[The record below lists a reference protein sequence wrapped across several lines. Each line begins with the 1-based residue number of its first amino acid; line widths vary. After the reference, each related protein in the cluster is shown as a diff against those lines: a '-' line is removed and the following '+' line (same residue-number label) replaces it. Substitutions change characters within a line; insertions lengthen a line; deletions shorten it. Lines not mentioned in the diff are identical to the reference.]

1 MASQVSEEF
10 HTLYVNN
17 LNEKVPKQ
25 ELRAALHAVF
35 SPFGKV
41 LDIVTANTYRLRGQ
55 AWIVYDTSM
64 DANNAMQS
72 LQSFPFYDKPMKIV
86 VANTTSDAIRRR
98 RGEHIERDGAVRLS
112 RKVENQERERLRR
125 KNATAENATR
135 HEPKAMD
142 GMKRPPSTRIA
153 VQGLPGKSN
162 GRRSI
167 FIQLNR
173 EDTYFTFSLS

>member
-1 MASQVSEEF
+1 M
-10 HTLYVNN
+10 
-17 LNEKVPKQ
+17 
-25 ELRAALHAVF
+25 
-35 SPFGKV
+35 
-41 LDIVTANTYRLRGQ
+41 
-55 AWIVYDTSM
+55 
-64 DANNAMQS
+64 
-72 LQSFPFYDKPMKIV
+72 

-112 RKVENQERERLRR
+112 RKVENQERERLRT

>member
-1 MASQVSEEF
+1 
-10 HTLYVNN
+10 
-17 LNEKVPKQ
+17 
-25 ELRAALHAVF
+25 
-35 SPFGKV
+35 
-41 LDIVTANTYRLRGQ
+41 
-55 AWIVYDTSM
+55 
-64 DANNAMQS
+64 
-72 LQSFPFYDKPMKIV
+72 V